1 MTTLDGA
8 RDELAAALVAADVP
22 VADAP
27 GASDVPYAVIF
38 GEGIDPGHVIRG
50 QVLATFRATLL
61 SGAWDQAASAKGLR
75 ALVLA
80 AAGAVRGLHGWTFGG
95 VRRDT
100 TIDIAGG
107 TYLAADVIASRMV
120 DI

>member
-1 MTTLDGA
+1 MTTLVAA

-27 GASDVPYAVIF
+27 GGSDVPYAVIF
-38 GEGIDPGHVIRG
+38 GEGIDADHIVRG
-50 QVLATFRATLL
+50 QALATFRATLL
-61 SGAWDQAASAKGLR
+61 SGAWDQAASATALR
-75 ALVLA
+75 VLVLA
-80 AAGAVRGLHGWTFGG
+80 ALGAVRELPRWTFGG